1 MKPADFDAMK
11 TSATEVEAL
20 LFLLANRHRLMVLCQ
35 LIDGEKSV
43 GQLLAPSSLS
53 QSALSQHL
61 AKLRDANLVTTR
73 RDGQT
78 IHYSIASAAAQTL
91 IETLCELY
99 GQDTPEQTPSD

>member
-1 MKPADFDAMK
+1 MKPVDFDAMK
-11 TSATEVEAL
+11 TSAAEVEAL
-20 LFLLANRHRLMVLCQ
+20 LSLLANRHRLMVLCQ
-35 LIDGEKSV
+35 LIDGEKNV
-43 GQLLAPSSLS
+43 GQLLAPSTLS

-73 RDGQT
+73 RNGQT

-99 GQDTPEQTPSD
+99 GPDGPEHAPSD